1 MSRVVVLP
9 APLGPSRATV
19 SPARTTRSTPSTA
32 ATAPKCFVSPS
43 GRRTASTHGDGTLDL
58 FRPLPSEVAR
68 PLRTLVLVDGEHHP
82 PVVRAAIAE
91 LSARHRVVG
100 AVFLGGGEKLADL
113 ATVELGLSLVTG

>member
-1 MSRVVVLP
+1 TS
-9 APLGPSRATV
+9 
-19 SPARTTRSTPSTA
+19 
-32 ATAPKCFVSPS
+32 PKCFVSPS
-43 GRRTASTHGDGTLDL
+43 VRRTASTHGDGTLDL

-113 ATVELGLSLVTG
+113 ATVELGLSLVTGEDADRALEEGLRAFDPEVVFDLSDQPVVDGRT